1 MRVYDL
7 GGTDPSYAVVACL
20 HGDEPCGRRAVEF
33 LRDRAPALAEPLRLV
48 VANERAVADDRRS
61 VDEDLNRAFPG
72 DPDGDTHESR
82 LAAEV
87 LAAVEGTTV
96 LDFHSTV
103 SGPEPFAVVGRTTD
117 RSLALA
123 AATGTDHVVDAGY
136 LGGGLLAHVDGVA
149 VECGLKGS
157 DAAAGTAV
165 RVLARFLTAAD
176 LLSSPA
182 ALLSEGDDVPAPPA
196 GHRLPDRGTTPE
208 LFRIVGE
215 AGRPGD
221 VFTGENFRR
230 VAAGEPFARRGG
242 EPVRADEPFS
252 PVLMSTEGYAE
263 KLGFRAVREGRL
275 DSTD

>member
-1 MRVYDL
+1 VRVYDL
-7 GGTDPSYAVVACL
+7 GEGDPSYAVVACL

-33 LRDRAPALAEPLRLV
+33 LQDRAPALAEPLRLV
-48 VANERAVADDRRS
+48 VANERAVAAGRRS

-96 LDFHSTV
+96 LDLHSTV

-123 AATGTDHVVDAGY
+123 AATGTDHAVDAGY

-157 DAAAGTAV
+157 DAAAGVAV
-165 RVLARFLTAAD
+165 RVLARFLTAAE
-176 LLSSPA
+176 LLPSPA
-182 ALLSEGDDVPAPPA
+182 ALLSGTDTVPAAPA
-196 GHRLPDRGTTPE
+196 GHRLPDRDTTPE

-221 VFTGENFRR
+221 AFTGENFER
-230 VAAGEPFARRGG
+230 VAAGEAFARRDG
-242 EPVRADEPFS
+242 EPVRADEPFY
-252 PVLMSTEGYAE
+252 PVLMSTEGYDD

-275 DSTD
+275 DTTA